1 MSSRLLFLSA
11 ADVDKAMSMTTA
23 IAAVREAFVDLSKGE
38 ADVPLRT
45 PITLAG
51 DGGALF
57 MPVHLPRQKQL
68 GVKVVTVIPENR
80 DRDLPTI
87 QALVTIFDAET
98 GSPLAVMDGELL
110 TAMRTGAASGVATDA
125 LARKNASVAAVIGA
139 GVQGMRQLEA
149 VCCVRTIREALVF
162 DPDRERAEAFASE
175 MGRRL
180 GGRTVR
186 VLDSVSA
193 VFAADVV
200 CTATSSGTPVV
211 ADSDLA
217 KGAHVNAIGAYRPN
231 TREIPGEAVGRA
243 TLVVDSREA
252 CMAEAGELVMAIAE
266 GQLDGEVSPAEIGE
280 VLAGL
285 RPGRAADADLTIFKS
300 VGNAVQDLAV
310 AGLILEEARRLELGT
325 EVEL

>member
-1 MSSRLLFLSA
+1 M
-11 ADVDKAMSMTTA
+11 
-23 IAAVREAFVDLSKGE
+23 
-38 ADVPLRT
+38 
-45 PITLAG
+45 
-51 DGGALF
+51 
-57 MPVHLPRQKQL
+57 
-68 GVKVVTVIPENR
+68 
-80 DRDLPTI
+80 
-87 QALVTIFDAET
+87 
-98 GSPLAVMDGELL
+98 
-110 TAMRTGAASGVATDA
+110 
-125 LARKNASVAAVIGA
+125 
-139 GVQGMRQLEA
+139 
-149 VCCVRTIREALVF
+149 RTIREALVF

-180 GGRTVR
+180 GRTVR

-243 TLVVDSREA
+243 MLVVDSREA
-252 CMAEAGELVMAIAE
+252 CLAEAGELVMAIAE
-266 GQLDGEVSPAEIGE
+266 GQLDAEVSPAEIGE

-285 RPGRAADADLTIFKS
+285 RPGRTADADLTIFKS

>member
-1 MSSRLLFLSA
+1 MSSRILFLSA
-11 ADVDKAMSMTTA
+11 ADVDRALSMPTA
-23 IAAVREAFVDLSKGE
+23 IAAVRGAFIDLSRGE

-57 MPVHLPRQKQL
+57 MPVHLPRQRQL
-68 GVKVVTVIPENR
+68 GVKVVTVVPGNR
-80 DRDLPTI
+80 ERDLPTI
-87 QALVTIFDAET
+87 QALVAVFDSEN

-110 TAMRTGAASGVATDA
+110 TAVRTGAASGVATDA
-125 LARKNASVAAVIGA
+125 LARKNAAVAAVVGA

-162 DPDRERAEAFASE
+162 DADRERAEAFATE

-180 GGRTVR
+180 GRTVR
-186 VLDSVSA
+186 ALDNVSA
-193 VFAADVV
+193 VFAADVI
-200 CTATSSGTPVV
+200 CTATSSNQPVV
-211 ADSDLA
+211 ADADLA

-231 TREIPGEAVGRA
+231 TREIPGEAVARA
-243 TLVVDSREA
+243 KLFVDSREA

-266 GQLDGEVSPAEIGE
+266 GHLDPALLPAEIGE

-285 RPGRAADADLTIFKS
+285 RPGRTDPAELTIFKS

>member
-11 ADVDKAMSMTTA
+11 ADVDKALSMTTA
-23 IAAVREAFVDLSKGE
+23 IAAVREAFVGLSKGE

-45 PITLAG
+45 PITLTG

-68 GVKVVTVIPENR
+68 GVKVVTVIPGNR

-180 GGRTVR
+180 GRTVR

-252 CMAEAGELVMAIAE
+252 CMAEAGEIVMAIAE
-266 GQLDGEVSPAEIGE
+266 GQLDAEFSPAEIGE

-285 RPGRAADADLTIFKS
+285 RAGRTADADLTIFKS

-310 AGLILEEARRLELGT
+310 AGLVLEEARRLELGT